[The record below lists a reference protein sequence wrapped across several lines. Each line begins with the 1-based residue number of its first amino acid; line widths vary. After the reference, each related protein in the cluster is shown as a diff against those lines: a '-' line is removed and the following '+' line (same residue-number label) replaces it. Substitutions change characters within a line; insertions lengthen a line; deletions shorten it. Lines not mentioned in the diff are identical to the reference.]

1 MATLINP
8 AWNLPLASFVS
19 RVLQKCGVLASS
31 ETASAADYALVLDV
45 INGTIK
51 ALHADGLLWWAVN
64 TEPMDF
70 ASGVD
75 ALPVPL
81 DFSEA
86 VFAYWVG
93 AAGRVRLIERG
104 EYEAIFDK
112 TQDGTPEVLFVDGE
126 VLRLWPVP
134 SADGTLR
141 LTYQREIADA
151 EGIAPLAIPP
161 SIVKPMVDLI
171 AAEVLPYF
179 GVPMAAAARLERD
192 AARATMT
199 LRQLSVQRA
208 EPAPVQAEY
217 L

>member
-1 MATLINP
+1 MATLVNP

-19 RVLQKCGVLASS
+19 RVLQKCGVLDPG
-31 ETASAADYALVLDV
+31 ETADAADSTLVMDT
-45 INGTIK
+45 INGTLK
-51 ALHADGLLWWAVN
+51 ALHADGLLWWAVS
-64 TEPMDF
+64 TEPVAFVAGQADK
-70 ASGVD
+70 
-75 ALPVPL
+75 LVPL
-81 DFSEA
+81 NFAEA

-112 TQDGTPEVLFVDGE
+112 TQGGTPELLFVDDGL
-126 VLRLWPVP
+126 LRLWPIP
-134 SADGTLR
+134 SAEGVLR

-151 EGIAPLAIPP
+151 EGVQPLAIPP
-161 SIVKPMVDLI
+161 SLVKPMVDLV

-179 GVPMAAAARLERD
+179 GVPAAISARLERD

-199 LRQLSVQRA
+199 LRRLSAQTA